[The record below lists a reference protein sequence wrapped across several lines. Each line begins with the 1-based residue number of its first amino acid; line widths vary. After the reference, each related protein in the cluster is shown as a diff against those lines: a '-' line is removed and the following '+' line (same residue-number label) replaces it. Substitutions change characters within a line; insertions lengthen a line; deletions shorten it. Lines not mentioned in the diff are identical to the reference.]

1 MLVQI
6 ELYRRKCEKMLK
18 TKLKPILTLDYVSCE
33 GSQLRNEFEIKEKI
47 ISELQALKS
56 DKAGY
61 INTINIDYAIDIVNR
76 A

>member
-1 MLVQI
+1 
-6 ELYRRKCEKMLK
+6 MLK
-18 TKLKPILTLDYVSCE
+18 KKLTLALDYVSCD
-33 GSQLRNEFEIKEKI
+33 GSQPRNEFEIKKKI

-56 DKAGY
+56 DKAGH